1 MDSDRVETVSYDY
14 GSIKIIFNGNIKV
27 YYNAGNHENVV
38 IVISVFTL

>member
-14 GSIKIIFNGNIKV
+14 GSIKKNFNGNIKV
-27 YYNAGNHENVV
+27 YYNGGNHENVV